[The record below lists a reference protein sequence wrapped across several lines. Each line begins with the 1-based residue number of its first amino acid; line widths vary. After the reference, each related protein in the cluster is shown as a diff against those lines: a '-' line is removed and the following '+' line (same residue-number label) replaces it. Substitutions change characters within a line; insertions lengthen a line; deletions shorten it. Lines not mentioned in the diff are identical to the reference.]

1 MNLLKLIQFLR
12 DRLKTVIWISC
23 AVLALVV
30 VLDSGLL
37 EKLARAVLSGGAI
50 PAIVDKEHA
59 HTAVEHWPA
68 FWAAFGFL
76 GCVVIILFSKWFGHL
91 GIMTREDYY
100 EDGESSTQT
109 QLAGTGGA
117 RPSPG
122 AATSESGGAL
132 GHSSA
137 PGKSKPA
144 APEDGRTPN
153 EGHHD

>member
-1 MNLLKLIQFLR
+1 MNLVKLIEFLR
-12 DRLKTVIWISC
+12 ARLKTVIWISC

-30 VLDSGLL
+30 VLD
-37 EKLARAVLSGGAI
+37 AI

-59 HTAVEHWPA
+59 HTLPEHWPG
-68 FWAAFGFL
+68 FWAVFGFL

-100 EDGESSTQT
+100 EDG
-109 QLAGTGGA
+109 TGV

-122 AATSESGGAL
+122 AATSAGNRGSE
-132 GHSSA
+132 HSST

-144 APEDGRTPN
+144 APGDGRTPKG
-153 EGHHD
+153 GHHE